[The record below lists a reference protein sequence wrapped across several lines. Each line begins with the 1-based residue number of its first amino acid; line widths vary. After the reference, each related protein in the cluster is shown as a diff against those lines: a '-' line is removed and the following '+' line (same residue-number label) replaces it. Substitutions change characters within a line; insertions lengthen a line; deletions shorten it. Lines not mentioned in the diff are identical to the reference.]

1 MSFKSARLPHH
12 AQCHNFGMSHAFGDY
27 DLDGKL
33 DLFVV
38 GMSSTT
44 ARRLDRLGL
53 GHVQRPDIQRMRSIM
68 GYGNRMCLG
77 RNKRL
82 ASASQ
87 MRSVML
93 KSSGPT
99 DEPSR

>member
-53 GHVQRPDIQRMRSIM
+53 GHVQRPRHPAYAFDH
-68 GYGNRMCLG
+68 GLWKPHVPG
-77 RNKRL
+77 
-82 ASASQ
+82 A
-87 MRSVML
+87 
-93 KSSGPT
+93 
-99 DEPSR
+99 E